1 MERNKPEAQRSGFGF
16 ERRCSGAN
24 ETAGRPGGE
33 RYAACIDERGDDMAR
48 KQKKL
53 ICRGWVPDGK
63 GGYRS
68 VENDLTQEERDE
80 LGRWIIQTMGKA
92 MNDYYS
98 NHPEEYARL

>member
-1 MERNKPEAQRSGFGF
+1 
-16 ERRCSGAN
+16 
-24 ETAGRPGGE
+24 
-33 RYAACIDERGDDMAR
+33 MAR
-48 KQKKL
+48 KQQKI

-80 LGRWIIQTMGKA
+80 LGRKIIQAMGKA

-98 NHPEEYARL
+98 NHLEEYARL